1 MRTDNRMT
9 FCELHEGQ
17 RPAMFHALTLAIMI
31 TIAALSYMAGF
42 LTHQEQ
48 AKARA
53 VECGAAFNGADGG
66 TMWTDNDIRFMVT
79 GR

>member
-9 FCELHEGQ
+9 FSELHERQ
-17 RPAMFHALTLAIMI
+17 RPAMFHTFTWVIIAMVAVLA
-31 TIAALSYMAGF
+31 YMAGYV
-42 LTHQEQ
+42 TNRSQ
-48 AKARA
+48 AEARA